1 MDEQQQYSQQPPE
14 QRKRVLPRNEL
25 DFNLMTTEG
34 EWGKDFVNAE
44 LKDRLNKYYL
54 KKDQDGQPIF
64 DVDGNLVGSKKSLW
78 DMLGYYTK
86 DMRLANL
93 NYLNGEIQY
102 CQYYLDLAGDFLHA
116 DMIEPFI
123 ISLSRVATILELSQS
138 KGGFLRRRMH
148 TLTSENMQGELEP
161 QKKNFFGLG
170 KKKEY

>member
-1 MDEQQQYSQQPPE
+1 MVEEQQYQGQE
-14 QRKRVLPRNEL
+14 VKKRILPRNEL

-34 EWGKDFVNAE
+34 EWGKDFISPE
-44 LKDRLNKYYL
+44 FKDRLNKYFI

-64 DVDGNLVGSKKSLW
+64 DQDGNLIGSKKSLW

-93 NYLNGEIQY
+93 NYLNNEIPY
-102 CQYYLDLAGDFLHA
+102 CQYYLDLAGDFLQA

-123 ISLSRVATILELSQS
+123 ICLSRVATVLELSQS

-161 QKKNFFGLG
+161 QKKNLFGLG

>member
-1 MDEQQQYSQQPPE
+1 MSEDETK
-14 QRKRVLPRNEL
+14 KRILPRNEL

-34 EWGKDFVNAE
+34 EWGKDYVNPE
-44 LKDRLNKYYL
+44 LKERLNKYFI
-54 KKDQDGQPIF
+54 KKDQDGKPIF
-64 DVDGNLVGSKKSLW
+64 DNEGNLIGSKKSLW
-78 DMLGYYTK
+78 DMLGFYTK

-93 NYLNGEIQY
+93 SYLNNEMQY
-102 CQYYLDLAGDFLHA
+102 CQYYLDLAGDFLQI

-123 ISLSRVATILELSQS
+123 ICLSRVATILELSQS

-161 QKKNFFGLG
+161 QKKNLFGLS